1 MGFKH
6 CFLKSPET
14 YFWVLNNACNGITLN
29 ILKPVGPTLMW
40 QFPFSLFSF
49 SHQTYLT
56 PLLQHADTSS
66 SKAITPN
73 LTEAQPWI
81 FVCIDGD
88 EDCKGVSLVLD
99 EDEGMRSFREEKG
112 KRRNSGRRRA
122 TVKWFSSLSSLI
134 NIILY
139 RLSAFLKIKHTHT
152 KHIFYIFQTLKHVIW
167 NIIPN
172 LFFALW
178 TLETRVSTILFKP
191 QLSHHFKQRCL
202 EFATKRDMGHY
213 LYHYLGGFSYLEP
226 SFFWLKNALT
236 CLCLCRDKTKRQ
248 SGKNITLT
256 LTKILPKK

>member
-14 YFWVLNNACNGITLN
+14 YFWVLNNACNGTTLN

-73 LTEAQPWI
+73 PTEAQPWI
-81 FVCIDGD
+81 FVYIDGD

-122 TVKWFSSLSSLI
+122 MVKWFSSLSS
-134 NIILY
+134 NNKYYFVPVVSFFKNQTHTYQTHILY
-139 RLSAFLKIKHTHT
+139 FSNTET
-152 KHIFYIFQTLKHVIW
+152 CYLKHNTKLVFCFM
-167 NIIPN
+167 N
-172 LFFALW
+172 
-178 TLETRVSTILFKP
+178 TR
-191 QLSHHFKQRCL
+191 
-202 EFATKRDMGHY
+202 
-213 LYHYLGGFSYLEP
+213 
-226 SFFWLKNALT
+226 NT
-236 CLCLCRDKTKRQ
+236 CFHNTF
-248 SGKNITLT
+248 
-256 LTKILPKK
+256 